1 MSFEN
6 DGALQKSLDP
16 QALLEI
22 TLLQNL
28 QRRNYVKMAASYVR
42 RLRGDGFLTKIGI
55 RRPQETCLYP
65 NRRVDNSFD
74 ISLLDFI
81 DVHLPDSTEE
91 AQVRYARLACAT
103 VVVELK
109 KHAQLS
115 KDYCTAD
122 LIRHTALRVLRWG
135 IDITEG
141 NEEGVVDRDWLK
153 DFRSDI
159 LDPQKALDNAKVL
172 EYINKPPREISTGEP
187 HP

>member
-1 MSFEN
+1 M
-6 DGALQKSLDP
+6 
-16 QALLEI
+16 
-22 TLLQNL
+22 
-28 QRRNYVKMAASYVR
+28 
-42 RLRGDGFLTKIGI
+42 
-55 RRPQETCLYP
+55 
-65 NRRVDNSFD
+65 
-74 ISLLDFI
+74 
-81 DVHLPDSTEE
+81 
-91 AQVRYARLACAT
+91 RYARLACAT